1 MIKDLGFKNNQKR
14 VTITAGKRT
23 LSGIIPYFMSVKN
36 ITIKVE
42 IIKRK
47 YKRSMKFEINNP

>member
-1 MIKDLGFKNNQKR
+1 MIKNLGFKNNQTR
-14 VTITAGKRT
+14 VTKDAGKRT

-47 YKRSMKFEINNP
+47 YKRSMKFEI